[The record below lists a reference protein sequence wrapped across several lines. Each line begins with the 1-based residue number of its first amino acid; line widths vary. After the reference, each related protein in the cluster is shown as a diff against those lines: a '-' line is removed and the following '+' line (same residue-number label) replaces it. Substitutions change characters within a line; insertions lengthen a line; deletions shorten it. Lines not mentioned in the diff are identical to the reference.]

1 MNKFEQFLAV
11 NKIEFYVNFSLSQI
25 SSIKLGAKV
34 KLAVFPKTESEL
46 EMIILKLFRL
56 KIKFKVFGNLS
67 NVLVI
72 NDEEFVCVITSKMN
86 EEILISNN
94 EVKVSA
100 GVLIP
105 KFCEI
110 VRKNNLKG
118 IEGLIGIPATVGG
131 AIMNNAGAFGY
142 SISDHLEKIKAFCD
156 GEIFDILKG
165 DIKFLHHASNL
176 ERFVILEA
184 SFLFENEN
192 EYDIINLTNKF
203 TYLRGKT
210 QPLGLS
216 LGSVFKKVN
225 GKSAGFYIERS
236 GLKGFRIGGVMVSNK
251 HANFFVNDKGGSI
264 TDFLRLIAFVQ
275 VQVEKQF
282 GVWLVPEIE
291 KVGDFNET
299 FSRSSYSFEV

>member
-1 MNKFEQFLAV
+1 MDKFKQFLIDNKF
-11 NKIEFYVNFSLSQI
+11 EFYVNYDLSQM
-25 SSIKLGAKV
+25 SSIKLGNKV
-34 KLAVFPKTESEL
+34 KLVVFPKTLEEL
-46 EMIILKLFRL
+46 EKIILKLY
-56 KIKFKVFGNLS
+56 KVKVKFKVFGNLS

-72 NDEEFVCVITSKMN
+72 DDEGVVFVINSKMN
-86 EEILISNN
+86 EEFKVDGNR
-94 EVKVSA
+94 VKVSA
-100 GVLIP
+100 GVLLP
-105 KFCEI
+105 KFCEM

-118 IEGLIGIPATVGG
+118 VEGLIGIPASIGG
-131 AIMNNAGAFGY
+131 AIINNAGAFGY
-142 SISDHLEKIKAFCD
+142 SIADCLEKIKVFYN
-156 GEIFDILKG
+156 GEIFDILKSE
-165 DIKFLHHASNL
+165 IKFLYHFSNL
-176 ERFVILEA
+176 TRFVILEA

-225 GKSAGFYIERS
+225 GKSAGFYIERA
-236 GLKGFRIGGVMVSNK
+236 GLKGFRIGGIMVSNK

-264 TDFLRLIAFVQ
+264 TDFLRLLAFVQ

-299 FSRSSYSFEV
+299 FSRPPHSFEI

>member
-1 MNKFEQFLAV
+1 MDKFIEFL
-11 NKIEFYVNFSLSQI
+11 NNSKIEYFLDFDISQI
-25 SSIKLGAKV
+25 SSIKIGKRV
-34 KLAVFPKTESEL
+34 KFAVFPKTIAEL
-46 EMIILKLFRL
+46 EKILTKIYKLKLNYRVL
-56 KIKFKVFGNLS
+56 GNLS
-67 NVLVI
+67 NVLVVS
-72 NDEEFVCVITSKMN
+72 DENLIFVITSKMN
-86 EEILISNN
+86 EEIVFN
-94 EVKVSA
+94 ENTVKVSA
-100 GVLIP
+100 GVILP
-105 KFCEI
+105 RFCEI
-110 VRKNNLKG
+110 VRRNGLKG
-118 IEGLIGIPATVGG
+118 VEGLIGIPATIGG

-142 SISDHLEKIKAFCD
+142 SISTYLEKVKVFCD
-156 GEIFDILKG
+156 GEIYYILKSE
-165 DIKFLHHASNL
+165 IKFLHHYSNL
-176 ERFVILEA
+176 KRIVILEA
-184 SFLFENEN
+184 TFLFEKEN

-264 TDFLRLIAFVQ
+264 TDFLRLLAFVQ
-275 VQVEKQF
+275 VQVENQF

-299 FSRSSYSFEV
+299 FSRSSYTFEI